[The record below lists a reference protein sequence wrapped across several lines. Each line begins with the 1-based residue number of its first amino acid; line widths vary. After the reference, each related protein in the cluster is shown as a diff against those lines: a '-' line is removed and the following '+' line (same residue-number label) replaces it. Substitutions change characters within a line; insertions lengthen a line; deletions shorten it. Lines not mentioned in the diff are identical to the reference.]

1 MSLVIHF
8 DKENL
13 QKQIENN
20 EKIIN
25 DPSFWDN
32 QKKALELVNEQNKIK
47 EIFSSLNNFENIVKE
62 LEDTLSLLKESYD
75 EEMHE
80 IVSNEML
87 ELEKNL
93 SSFQTSVLLNGEFDD
108 CAAIIEIHPGAGG
121 TESQDW
127 ANMLLRMYGRF
138 ADFHRM
144 KMTILNL
151 EEASDAG
158 IKSASFILKGK
169 NAYGLLKSERGVHR
183 LVRIS
188 PFDSSG
194 RRHTSFAS
202 VDVVPQME
210 KNIDIVI
217 EEKDIRID
225 TYRSSGAGG
234 QNVNKTDSAVR
245 ITHIPT
251 GIVVT
256 CQNERSQI
264 QNREIAFNI
273 LKSRLY
279 QLEVEAK
286 QKELDSIRGVKSN
299 IEWGSQI
306 RSYVF
311 CPYTMVKDHRSGYE
325 QVDVFN
331 VLDGA
336 LDAQINA
343 YLKWEIKRNAK
354 N

>member
-47 EIFSSLNNFENIVKE
+47 EIFSSLINFENIVKE

-108 CAAIIEIHPGAGG
+108 CAAIIEIHP
-121 TESQDW
+121 
-127 ANMLLRMYGRF
+127 
-138 ADFHRM
+138 
-144 KMTILNL
+144 
-151 EEASDAG
+151 
-158 IKSASFILKGK
+158 
-169 NAYGLLKSERGVHR
+169 
-183 LVRIS
+183 
-188 PFDSSG
+188 
-194 RRHTSFAS
+194 
-202 VDVVPQME
+202 
-210 KNIDIVI
+210 
-217 EEKDIRID
+217 
-225 TYRSSGAGG
+225 GAGG

>member
-47 EIFSSLNNFENIVKE
+47 EIFSSLINFENIVKE

-217 EEKDIRID
+217 EENAIRNVIIKSFHIFIHFFNIIICSCINVIVYVCDIR
-225 TYRSSGAGG
+225 
-234 QNVNKTDSAVR
+234 
-245 ITHIPT
+245 
-251 GIVVT
+251 
-256 CQNERSQI
+256 
-264 QNREIAFNI
+264 
-273 LKSRLY
+273 
-279 QLEVEAK
+279 
-286 QKELDSIRGVKSN
+286 
-299 IEWGSQI
+299 
-306 RSYVF
+306 
-311 CPYTMVKDHRSGYE
+311 
-325 QVDVFN
+325 
-331 VLDGA
+331 
-336 LDAQINA
+336 
-343 YLKWEIKRNAK
+343 KR
-354 N
+354 